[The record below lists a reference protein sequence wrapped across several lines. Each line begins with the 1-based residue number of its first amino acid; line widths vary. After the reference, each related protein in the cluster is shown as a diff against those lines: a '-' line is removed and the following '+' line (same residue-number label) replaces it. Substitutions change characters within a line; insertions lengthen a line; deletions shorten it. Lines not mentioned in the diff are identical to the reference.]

1 MGRTHSSKQGKRKNS
16 IQAITIVEG
25 QCEELY
31 INCLQKLFPNNQKF
45 STRHVGTRTDAL
57 SIVKKAIAQ
66 YKSPNIA
73 EGTLYYAV
81 FDRELENEPLEKFR
95 EIDQL
100 LQLYEGKIIPIISNP
115 HFEYVLFLH
124 FKYSDA
130 QGDYKEK
137 LKALHPD
144 FDKSEKPFQSFCD
157 NKIQPENIETLKKH
171 LQQRDNATGFNLSTK
186 MIDRASQDY
195 MPNSN
200 FYVLIDAL
208 TENKP

>member
-1 MGRTHSSKQGKRKNS
+1 MRPHSRKQGKRKNS
-16 IQAITIVEG
+16 IQAITVVEG

-31 INCLQKLFPNNQKF
+31 IKRLQKLFPNNPRF
-45 STRHVGTRTDAL
+45 STKHVGTRTDAS
-57 SIVKKAIAQ
+57 SIVKQAIAQ
-66 YKSPNIA
+66 YNSRNIA

-95 EIDQL
+95 EIDKM
-100 LQLYEGKIIPIISNP
+100 LQDYEGKIIPIISNP

-157 NKIQPENIETLKKH
+157 KIQPKDIEVVKKYLH
-171 LQQRDNATGFNLSTK
+171 QRDNAKGFNPSTQ
-186 MIDRASQDY
+186 MIDRASQDH

-200 FYVLIDAL
+200 FHVLIDAL
-208 TENKP
+208 TNQKT